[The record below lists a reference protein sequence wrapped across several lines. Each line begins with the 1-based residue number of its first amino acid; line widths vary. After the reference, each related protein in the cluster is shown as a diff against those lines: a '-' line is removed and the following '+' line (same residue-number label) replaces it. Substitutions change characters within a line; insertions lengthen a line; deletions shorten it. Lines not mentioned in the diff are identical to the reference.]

1 MVDGSSSVLMKRTGL
16 SRAAI
21 DQLAAVLRRYP
32 QVRRGVLFGSR
43 AKGTF
48 RPHSDIDLALEGD
61 LDDLTIEDIASAMD
75 DLPLPYLFD
84 IKAVSRLRNAALIQ
98 HIRRVG
104 VEIYIRPGTGVQP
117 DLQLEAQENHPS
129 FGARDRTGRGPGM
142 STISNGGNGFAAP

>member
-1 MVDGSSSVLMKRTGL
+1 MERTGL

-48 RPHSDIDLALEGD
+48 RPDSDIDLALEGD

-84 IKAVSRLRNAALIQ
+84 IKAVSRLRNAALID
-98 HIRRVG
+98 HVRRVG
-104 VEIYIRPGTGVQP
+104 VEIYTCRKADVQP
-117 DLQLEAQENHPS
+117 DLRFDGQADRPT
-129 FGARDRTGRGPGM
+129 FGAQDRAGREAGV
-142 STISNGGNGFAAP
+142 STDIDGLASP

>member
-1 MVDGSSSVLMKRTGL
+1 MERTGL

-48 RPHSDIDLALEGD
+48 RPDSDIDLALEGD
-61 LDDLTIEDIASAMD
+61 LDDLTVEDIASAMD

-84 IKAVSRLRNAALIQ
+84 IKAVSRLRNAALID
-98 HIRRVG
+98 HVRRVG
-104 VEIYIRPGTGVQP
+104 VEIYSSLQPG
-117 DLQLEAQENHPS
+117 LQLEAQEDHPP
-129 FGARDRTGRGPGM
+129 FGAQDRTGRGPGV
-142 STISNGGNGFAAP
+142 STISNGGNGLAAP